1 MALIKCKECKAEI
14 SNKAN
19 KCPSCGAPIM
29 PELQKILLGG
39 CLTVVVVAFLI
50 FIGVIISLPKN
61 TTNTDSQTSETQ
73 PIENV
78 KETAQEPALLSDQ
91 EIAKNVTSQIKAIE
105 EDWNAQNESL
115 KDLLNKV
122 ISKGKAKQG
131 ESDNVQIYINEID
144 KILNRAKEVNA
155 KHLSNEKADKYLQE
169 AVDAHKKWALL
180 QQLKIN
186 ALMSGDLQ
194 MAKNLASQ
202 SDKTANDEA
211 IELMMTFQEL
221 GITPE

>member
-14 SNKAN
+14 SNKAI
-19 KCPSCGAPIM
+19 KCPSCGAPVV

-39 CLTVVVVAFLI
+39 CLVVVVFLI
-50 FIGVIISLPKN
+50 VIGVIISLPN
-61 TTNTDSQTSETQ
+61 NITNTDSQTSETQ

-78 KETAQEPALLSDQ
+78 KETAQEPAPLSDQ
-91 EIAKNVTSQIKAIE
+91 DIAKKVTSQIKAIE
-105 EDWNAQNESL
+105 EDWNAQSEL
-115 KDLLNKV
+115 LMDLLKKV
-122 ISKGKAKQG
+122 ISTGKAKKD
-131 ESDNVQIYINEID
+131 ESDKVQVYINEID
-144 KILNRAKEVNA
+144 KILNRAKDINA

-202 SDKTANDEA
+202 SDKTANDEGIDLVMA
-211 IELMMTFQEL
+211 FQEL

>member
-1 MALIKCKECKAEI
+1 MPVLRRA
-14 SNKAN
+14 
-19 KCPSCGAPIM
+19 SCARVTKNSIRRLP
-29 PELQKILLGG
+29 
-39 CLTVVVVAFLI
+39 CCCFFLI
-50 FIGVIISLPKN
+50 VIGVIISLPSN

-78 KETAQEPALLSDQ
+78 KETAQEPAPLSDQ
-91 EIAKNVTSQIKAIE
+91 DIAKKVTSQIKAIE
-105 EDWNAQNESL
+105 EDWNAQSEL
-115 KDLLNKV
+115 LMDLLKKV
-122 ISKGKAKQG
+122 ISTGKAKKG
-131 ESDNVQIYINEID
+131 ESDKVQVYINEID
-144 KILNRAKEVNA
+144 KILNRAKDINA

-202 SDKTANDEA
+202 SDKTANDEG
-211 IELMMTFQEL
+211 IDLVMVFQEL